1 MPRPFAKV
9 RGVFERTKGSGI
21 WWIRY
26 HDQYGQR
33 HREKIGP
40 RSLAIEAYR
49 KRKAEVQE
57 GIYFPKKRKRLAL
70 LKEIAQDFLAYSK
83 ANKRSAKDDEYR
95 LNYWLSAFGDRE
107 AAGITPQDIER
118 HKEAVAQNHAQA
130 TVNRYLATIKTAYS
144 LAVRNGKVK
153 RTRSRQS
160 GY

>member
-9 RGVFERTKGSGI
+9 RGVFERPKGSGI

-26 HDQYGQR
+26 ADQYGQR
-33 HREKIGP
+33 HREKIGS

-57 GIYFPKKRKRLAL
+57 GIYFSKKRKRLAL

-95 LNYWLSAFGDRE
+95 LNYCLSAFGDRE
-107 AAGITPQDIER
+107 AAGITPQDIE
-118 HKEAVAQNHAQA
+118 
-130 TVNRYLATIKTAYS
+130 
-144 LAVRNGKVK
+144 
-153 RTRSRQS
+153 
-160 GY
+160 